1 MTDLSIDT
9 KTLIHIAT
17 ELVVVVGIS
26 FWLNRKINNLETI
39 LLERDQKILQLV
51 DVLEKQSKL
60 LMYHDSI
67 FSKMGFGRPKSI
79 LQNDDSQND
88 DKNNGDPNPKEPLKP
103 DKNNKVKPTK
113 NAKALVSDERD
124 RRARVEVPRAQK
136 DDVESESEEI
146 KPEMLDNLLSGE
158 IAELSSTPSY
168 SGETSKGT
176 DLEFVGDKKNKK
188 GLKKKMLRK
197 ETNVNQSTSR
207 K

>member
-39 LLERDQKILQLV
+39 LLERDQKILQLI

-67 FSKMGFGRPKSI
+67 FSKMGFGRPKPI
-79 LQNDDSQND
+79 PQGDDSQNE
-88 DKNNGDPNPKEPLKP
+88 DPNPKEPLKP
-103 DKNNKVKPTK
+103 DKNNKVKPMK
-113 NAKALVSDERD
+113 PK
-124 RRARVEVPRAQK
+124 VETPKESSQK
-136 DDVESESEEI
+136 DESESEEV
-146 KPEMLDNLLSGE
+146 KPETLDNLLSGE
-158 IAELSSTPSY
+158 IAELSSRASP
-168 SGETSKGT
+168 ETSKGT
-176 DLEFVGDKKNKK
+176 DLEFVSDKKNKK
-188 GLKKKMLRK
+188 GLKKKILRK
-197 ETNVNQSTSR
+197 ETNVTSR